1 LASKTTEPVMGIEET
16 TREQLLL
23 LQEARSAS
31 AISEV
36 EYRGALRAMVEA
48 RWSIGSRPG
57 PAALPSLVETLARA
71 VVTELRNPES
81 DEIVRRSPDGTTV
94 AAHLTGLLTRHLPGV
109 DRSELHRQLAEA
121 QEMYPDLV
129 RARSLPTTFGSRAS
143 KRRAVVFGRDALEAL
158 VGEVSDGPR

>member
-1 LASKTTEPVMGIEET
+1 MGIEET
-16 TREQLLL
+16 TREQLML

-48 RWSIGSRPG
+48 RWSIGSFPG
-57 PAALPSLVETLARA
+57 PAVLPSLVEALARA

-109 DRSELHRQLAEA
+109 VRSELHRQLAEA
-121 QEMYPDLV
+121 QEMSPDLV